1 MHLQVRGA
9 SRQTADIDANR
20 NAFRVLM
27 HLQVRGA
34 SRPVRGRAPPG
45 DRGLVLMH
53 LQVRGA
59 SRQDR
64 AGQARPLRDRRLNAP
79 TGAWCFPTGG
89 EDMIYVYII
98 GLNAPTGAWCFPTF
112 P

>member
-1 MHLQVRGA
+1 
-9 SRQTADIDANR
+9 
-20 NAFRVLM
+20 M

-59 SRQDR
+59 SRRQGDGR
-64 AGQARPLRDRRLNAP
+64 GDSVLLS
-79 TGAWCFPTGG
+79 
-89 EDMIYVYII
+89 
-98 GLNAPTGAWCFPTF
+98 
-112 P
+112 